1 MSGRVQALLQS
12 AGMRHALVMSAATF
26 LAGGLDYLF
35 QIYTGRM
42 LAPAEYGVFIA
53 VTALLQV
60 AVYLTNSIRNV
71 MAYYTAEIAVEPDSQ
86 SQIGRFL
93 RRGWRWAWRWGAIA
107 LALTLLVSPIVK
119 SFLHIPTVW
128 PLVAAALTML
138 LLFLRPI
145 TDGTLQGIQRF
156 GGLGSVQVVQAAAR
170 LLLGAMLLVLGWQAF
185 GALLALPLAMAVALL
200 LGVWLLR
207 PLFHAGEHE
216 KASRAVSWNYSL
228 LTLSGLLFFAL
239 IINLDAIAVKRVF
252 SPEIAGNY
260 GPVVTLAKMN
270 LFIPLAM
277 GLVLFPKVT
286 QRLALGR
293 DPRPILLLA
302 LAAATLPGLLLTV
315 LFLFV
320 PGPLVEA
327 LFGGAYANP
336 GPLLGVV
343 GLATTCFAG
352 MNIWLNYALSAERPA
367 YVAALGG
374 VLLIQVAGLLLFHES
389 LMQVGLVTLGA
400 GLLGNL
406 AGAAT
411 TLGAVAGP
419 QPIGYT

>member
-1 MSGRVQALLQS
+1 MIDRFRTLLQS

-42 LAPAEYGVFIA
+42 LTPADYGVFIA

-71 MAYYTAEIAVEPDSQ
+71 MAYYTAEMSLGPDAQAQAGS
-86 SQIGRFL
+86 FL
-93 RRGWRWAWRWGAIA
+93 RQGWVWAWRWGVVA
-107 LALTLLVSPIVK
+107 LALTLLVSPLVK
-119 SFLHIPTVW
+119 SFLRLPTGW
-128 PLVAAALTML
+128 PMVAAALTML

-145 TDGTLQGIQRF
+145 TDGTLQGIQFF
-156 GGLGSVQVVQAAAR
+156 GGLGSVQVVQAGMR
-170 LLLGAMLLVLGWQAF
+170 LVLGAVLLMLGWQAF
-185 GALLALPLAMAVALL
+185 GALMALPLAMAVALVL
-200 LGVWLLR
+200 ALSLLR
-207 PLFHAGEHE
+207 RLFRAGDRL
-216 KASRAVSWNYSL
+216 KPDRAVSWNYSL
-228 LTLSGLLFFAL
+228 LTLAGLLFFAL
-239 IINLDAIAVKRVF
+239 IINLDAIAVKRAF
-252 SPEIAGNY
+252 SPELAGYY

-286 QRLALGR
+286 QRQAAGR

-302 LAAATLPGLLLTV
+302 LAAATLPGLLLTA
-315 LFLFV
+315 LFLLF

-327 LFGGAYANP
+327 LFGGAYADP
-336 GPLLGVV
+336 GLLLGVV

-374 VLLIQVAGLLLFHES
+374 VLAIQVAGLLLFHES
-389 LMQVGLVTLGA
+389 LMQIGLVTLGA

-411 TLGAVAGP
+411 TLGVVAGP
-419 QPIGYT
+419 QPIRYT

>member
-1 MSGRVQALLQS
+1 MMDRLRALLQS

-42 LAPAEYGVFIA
+42 LTPAEYSVFIA

-71 MAYYTAEIAVEPDSQ
+71 MAYYTAEISIGPDAQ
-86 SQIGRFL
+86 SRAGRFL
-93 RRGWRWAWRWGAIA
+93 RQGWRWAWRWGAVA
-107 LALTLLVSPIVK
+107 LALTLLASPLVK
-119 SFLHIPTVW
+119 SFLYLPTGW
-128 PLVAAALTML
+128 TLVAAALTML
-138 LLFLRPI
+138 FLFLRPI
-145 TDGTLQGIQRF
+145 TDGTLQGIQFF
-156 GGLGSVQVVQAAAR
+156 GGLGSVQVVQAGMR
-170 LLLGAMLLVLGWQAF
+170 LILGVLLLMLGWQAF
-185 GALLALPLAMAVALL
+185 GALLALPLAMGIALL
-200 LGVWLLR
+200 LALSLLR
-207 PLFHAGEHE
+207 RLFRAGDRE
-216 KASRAVSWNYSL
+216 KSDRTVSWNYSL
-228 LTLSGLLFFAL
+228 LTLAGLLFFAL
-239 IINLDAIAVKRVF
+239 IINLDAVAVKRVF

-286 QRLALGR
+286 QRQATGR

-302 LAAATLPGLLLTV
+302 LAAATLPGLLLTAIFL
-315 LFLFV
+315 LF

-327 LFGGAYANP
+327 LFGGAYADP
-336 GPLLGVV
+336 GWLLGVV

-374 VLLIQVAGLLLFHES
+374 VLLVQVAGLLLFHES
-389 LMQVGLVTLGA
+389 LLQVGLVTLGA

-419 QPIGYT
+419 QPIRYT

>member
-1 MSGRVQALLQS
+1 MIDRFRTLLQS

-42 LAPAEYGVFIA
+42 LTPADYGVFIA

-71 MAYYTAEIAVEPDSQ
+71 MAYYTAEMSLGPDAQ
-86 SQIGRFL
+86 AQAGRFL
-93 RRGWRWAWRWGAIA
+93 RQGWVWAWRWGVVA
-107 LALTLLVSPIVK
+107 LALTLLVSPLVK
-119 SFLHIPTVW
+119 SFLRLPTGW
-128 PLVAAALTML
+128 PMVAAALTML

-145 TDGTLQGIQRF
+145 TDGTLQGIQFF
-156 GGLGSVQVVQAAAR
+156 GGLGSVQVVQAGMR
-170 LLLGAMLLVLGWQAF
+170 LVLGAVLLMLGWQAF
-185 GALLALPLAMAVALL
+185 GALMALPLAMAVALVL
-200 LGVWLLR
+200 ALSLLR
-207 PLFHAGEHE
+207 RLFRAGDRL
-216 KASRAVSWNYSL
+216 KPDRAVSWNYSL
-228 LTLSGLLFFAL
+228 LTLAGLLFFAL
-239 IINLDAIAVKRVF
+239 IINLDAIAVKRAF
-252 SPEIAGNY
+252 SPEFAGYY

-286 QRLALGR
+286 QRQAAGR

-302 LAAATLPGLLLTV
+302 LAAATLPGLLLTA
-315 LFLFV
+315 LFLLF

-327 LFGGAYANP
+327 LFGGAYADP
-336 GPLLGVV
+336 GLLLGVV

-374 VLLIQVAGLLLFHES
+374 VLAIQVAGLLLFHES
-389 LMQVGLVTLGA
+389 LMQIGLVTLGA

-411 TLGAVAGP
+411 TLGVVAGP
-419 QPIGYT
+419 QPIRYT